1 VASALTNPL
10 RTGGSVVGVR
20 RGCAVAAI
28 GALFVTGVEAGA
40 AGPDHRG
47 GFHPIRIVGTPGP
60 DVLRGTAAL
69 ERILGLGG
77 DDRIDGG
84 AGDDVI
90 RGGPGNDTI
99 RGGRKRGQELVH
111 DERGELLYG
120 GSGNDMLIAAAAPC
134 LPDEY
139 EPDCLQESMVYGGGG
154 RDRLLGSTSS
164 EVLVGGPGRDVVVGG
179 SGHDEILV
187 RDGHR
192 DTVSCGRG
200 PDLVRAD
207 RLDRVHR
214 ACEDVRR

>member
-1 VASALTNPL
+1 M
-10 RTGGSVVGVR
+10 R
-20 RGCAVAAI
+20 RCCAFAAI
-28 GALFVTGVEAGA
+28 GALFVTGVAAGA
-40 AGPDHRG
+40 AGPDDRG

-69 ERILGLGG
+69 ERIFGLGG
-77 DDRIDGG
+77 DDRIHGG

-120 GSGNDMLIAAAAPC
+120 GSGNDVLIAAAAPC
-134 LPDEY
+134 LPDEFD
-139 EPDCLQESMVYGGGG
+139 PHCPQESRLYGGGG

-179 SGHDEILV
+179 SGRDEILV

-200 PDLVRAD
+200 ADIVRAD
-207 RLDRVHR
+207 RFDRIER
-214 ACEDVRR
+214 GCEDVVRA